1 MGQVGLPC
9 PGSNVLNHFFLLCAH
24 SAALDSIH
32 GYPFFMALYNCSS
45 DLNQAFQI
53 ARAIAREYRN
63 DRYGPAHLLK
73 GLLHDDLGFST
84 VLAFR
89 GKDIHYLRGWAEQRI
104 QKYPKAVRLPENIPG
119 DEQIAKLLEVADVVR
134 LKLSLE
140 EITLLCALAAMC
152 KPGVGFPEDQLR
164 SFPLTEKELLEA
176 ELIEQQ
182 IPSSGVK
189 KSSGFTGQAQAVSAD
204 TVQALS
210 KYCIDKTERARS
222 GKTDPIVGRDREIQE
237 LCKILGRRT
246 KPNVIIRGEPGVGKS
261 ALVEGFAQRIIEGR
275 VPTYLEQATVLEL
288 DVGALIAGASYK
300 GEVEDRL
307 KSIIKALKSYSGR
320 AVLFIDEIHILLDP
334 KGGASG
340 AANLLKP
347 ELARGEVTIIGAT
360 TGEEYRKYIEKD
372 DAFVRR
378 FDVLQVKEP
387 DREKTLRMLEVL
399 MPLYREHHLLD
410 TEPEALSAAV
420 DFAMRYFKERQLP
433 DSAIDLLDKTM
444 AAVRMMKD
452 TSSMEITLLTA
463 ELELLR
469 AKCESAGQWESI
481 RELKW
486 LDTQIRDRVSP
497 IMIGRLK
504 DTRDVGAME
513 STEPLLE
520 YLSSNLS
527 ELTELLDE
535 GKTSINADDI
545 GAVVAYATGI
555 PLGKIQ
561 SDEKEKLQHMLQFLR
576 GRVVGQDH
584 ALETI
589 VNAVRVS
596 RAGLSDSRRPIGSFF
611 LLGPTGTGKTELAK
625 SVAEFLFNDERALI
639 RFDMSEFTEK
649 HTAQFLIGAPPGYV
663 GYEEGGALVNE
674 IRRQPYSIVLFDEI
688 EKAHPEVFKTFLQI
702 LDDGKLSD
710 KLGKE
715 GDFSNAIILFTSNI
729 GSDYIV
735 EKFSAGEIPDQQE
748 LIQAMGKYFK
758 DEFLGRLTEIIPF
771 APISEQHIVDIFSIQ
786 LKPLTKALERQG
798 LDFEVTGQAMQ
809 YLANKGFS
817 PRFGARPL
825 RRVIASELQKPISKM
840 MVEGRAVPGH
850 KIVCDL
856 VEGELVISVS

>member
-1 MGQVGLPC
+1 
-9 PGSNVLNHFFLLCAH
+9 
-24 SAALDSIH
+24 
-32 GYPFFMALYNCSS
+32 MALYNYSS
-45 DLNQAFQI
+45 DLNQALQI
-53 ARAIAREYRN
+53 ARAVAKEN
-63 DRYGPAHLLK
+63 QHERYGPAHLLK
-73 GLLHDDLGFST
+73 GLLHDDLGFSSH
-84 VLAFR
+84 LASW

-104 QKYPKAVRLPENIPG
+104 RKYPKTVRLQENIPG
-119 DEQIAKLLEVADVVR
+119 DEQVSKLLEVADIVR
-134 LKLSLE
+134 LKLSLDE
-140 EITLLCALAAMC
+140 VTLLCVLAAMC
-152 KPGVGFPEDQLR
+152 KPGAGFSEDHLK

-176 ELIEQQ
+176 ELAGQQ
-182 IPSSGVK
+182 ENASLEGKKGVSGSFGKVQQSS
-189 KSSGFTGQAQAVSAD
+189 SSAM
-204 TVQALS
+204 QALE
-210 KYCIDKTERARS
+210 KYCLDKTERARQ
-222 GKTDPIVGRDREIQE
+222 GKIDPIVGRDREIQE
-237 LCKILGRRT
+237 LCKILGRRS
-246 KPNVIIRGEPGVGKS
+246 KPNVIVVGEPGVGKS
-261 ALVEGFAQRIIEGR
+261 ALVEGFAQRIVEGR
-275 VPTYLEQATVLEL
+275 IPTYLEQATLLEL
-288 DVGALIAGASYK
+288 DMGALIAGASYK

-307 KSIIKALKSYSGR
+307 KSIIKALKSYDGR
-320 AVLFIDEIHILLDP
+320 AILFIDEIHVLLDP
-334 KGGASG
+334 KGGAAG

-360 TGEEYRKYIEKD
+360 THEEYRKYIEKD

-378 FDVLQVKEP
+378 FDVLQVKAP

-399 MPLYREHHLLD
+399 MPLYREHHLLE
-410 TEPEALSAAV
+410 TEPEALAAAV

-452 TSSMEITLLTA
+452 TSSMEINALAA
-463 ELELLR
+463 ELDELR
-469 AKCESAGQWESI
+469 VKCGEAEPWASL

-486 LDTQIRDRVSP
+486 FDSQIRDRLSP
-497 IMIGRLK
+497 IMTGRLK
-504 DTRDVGAME
+504 EIKDVGAME
-513 STEPLLE
+513 SVEQLLE
-520 YLSSNLS
+520 YLYSTLS
-527 ELTELLDE
+527 ELAGLLDE
-535 GKTSINADDI
+535 GKASINADDI

-561 SDEKEKLQHMLQFLR
+561 SDEKEKLQHMAQFLR

-596 RAGLSDSRRPIGSFF
+596 RAGLADSRRPIGSFF

-674 IRRQPYSIVLFDEI
+674 IRKQPYSIVLFDEI

-786 LKPLTKALERQG
+786 LRPLKQALERQG
-798 LDFEVTGQAMQ
+798 LSFEVTGQALHH
-809 YLANKGFS
+809 LANKGFS

-825 RRVIASELQKPISKM
+825 RRVIASDLQKPISRM
-840 MVEGRAVPGH
+840 MVEGRALSGQT
-850 KIVCDL
+850 ILCD
-856 VEGELVISVS
+856 VAEGELVISSS